1 MLNKSGQLTIFII
14 FALVL
19 IGAAVLFF
27 AFQNNLI
34 RQPTNPDSDR
44 VYNFVQNCIQE
55 EGAETIYQIGK
66 NGGYFFPT
74 NFSTN
79 SGVAIYF
86 SNNRAYVP
94 SKKQV
99 ENEISFFMDEKLFFC
114 ARNFADFPDLEIT
127 QNEIS
132 IQTTIKNEK
141 VVFNVNYPIRIS
153 KREDVSLLNNFKT
166 EIPIRVGIVYASV
179 AEFMRN
185 QTAEGICIS
194 CMLEISERSDL
205 YVEMMDYDEKTTVF
219 VFRDKNSKINNEEFV
234 WIFANEY
241 G

>member
-1 MLNKSGQLTIFII
+1 MEKRGQLTIFII
-14 FALVL
+14 LALVL
-19 IGAAVLFF
+19 VGAAVLFF
-27 AFQNNLI
+27 AFQNGLI
-34 RQPTNPDSDR
+34 KQPSNPNTDR
-44 VYNFVQNCIQE
+44 INNFVQNCIQE
-55 EGAETIYQIGK
+55 EGMETIYQIGK
-66 NGGYFFPT
+66 NGGYFFPA

-79 SGVAIYF
+79 SGVAIY
-86 SNNRAYVP
+86 SSEGKIYIP

-99 ENEISFFMDEKLFFC
+99 EDEISFFMDEKLFFC

-127 QNEIS
+127 QGEIKT
-132 IQTTIKNEK
+132 QTTMENEK
-141 VVFNVNYPIRIS
+141 IVLNVNYPIRIS
-153 KREDVSLLNNFKT
+153 KDEDVSLLNDFKT
-166 EIPIRVGIVYASV
+166 EIPIRAGIVYNSV

>member
-1 MLNKSGQLTIFII
+1 
-14 FALVL
+14 
-19 IGAAVLFF
+19 
-27 AFQNNLI
+27 
-34 RQPTNPDSDR
+34 
-44 VYNFVQNCIQE
+44 
-55 EGAETIYQIGK
+55 
-66 NGGYFFPT
+66 
-74 NFSTN
+74 
-79 SGVAIYF
+79 
-86 SNNRAYVP
+86 
-94 SKKQV
+94 
-99 ENEISFFMDEKLFFC
+99 MDEKLFFC

-127 QNEIS
+127 QGEIK
-132 IQTTIKNEK
+132 TETAMENEK

-166 EIPIRVGIVYASV
+166 EIPIRAGIVYASV